1 MSALARVLLVDD
13 DAAIRRL
20 VAMALEDEALQLI
33 SCADAHAALAALR
46 EAPVALL
53 ITDLM
58 MPGLSGFE
66 LLERL
71 RDEPALRGSASL
83 VAFSAGL
90 NAERAERL
98 QALGVQTLLDKP
110 VSIARLL
117 AVVREAL
124 GAAAPPASAPLTG
137 GAASEAPAAAAVA
150 GAVPAAFGGDAVL
163 YQAFLQACLAQYPQD
178 LAAGDAAIAQGDAPA
193 LRRVVHNLKGSLRTL
208 GADTLADAALAIEQG
223 LAADGDLPPTR
234 RRAWQALREALQHF
248 VNKGAA

>member
-1 MSALARVLLVDD
+1 MTERPRVLLVDD

-20 VAMALEDEALQLI
+20 VTMALEDEALQLI
-33 SCADAHAALAALR
+33 SCADAHAALAVLR

-58 MPGLSGFE
+58 MPGLSGFD

-71 RDEPALRGSASL
+71 RGEPALRGSATL

-110 VSIARLL
+110 VAIARLL
-117 AVVREAL
+117 AVVRDAL
-124 GAAAPPASAPLTG
+124 GARAGSGDAGPVG
-137 GAASEAPAAAAVA
+137 DGQGEAPAAD
-150 GAVPAAFGGDAVL
+150 AVPAAFGGDAAL
-163 YQAFLQACLAQYPQD
+163 YRAFRQACLAQYPLD
-178 LAAGDAAIAQGDAPA
+178 LVAGEAAIAQGDAMA

-208 GADTLADAALAIEQG
+208 GVDALAEAALRIEQG
-223 LAADGDLPPTR
+223 LAADGDLSPAR
-234 RRAWQALREALQHF
+234 RLAWQALRDDVQRF
-248 VNKGAA
+248 VNKGAG